1 MGPGPG
7 VAVTRGS
14 PPAPPPDKLAPFEDA
29 LRARFPSREELLA
42 EARAQTQ
49 RRRAARQLG
58 TAAAVAVFACG
69 LLWADPAWQ
78 VTELQTAIGEQ
89 RRETLPDGSGVVLN
103 TGTTLRI
110 EHRLR
115 TRRLDLVAGEAAF
128 QVAHGWR
135 PFSVS
140 SGGIAV
146 HDIGTGFTVRRLP
159 DGADVGVFDGE
170 VELAEPGQTPRRL
183 LAGQVVRAVTA
194 GPQQP
199 VREVGVDAVG
209 AWREGRLVFDGT
221 PLSAVLAE
229 LARYRRAPLVLDDA
243 RAGSLRLSGSYDV
256 AGLEALIDALPQ
268 VLPVTVRRGGDGT
281 VRVGLAEKKS

>member
-1 MGPGPG
+1 MS
-7 VAVTRGS
+7 RGT
-14 PPAPPPDKLAPFEDA
+14 PPAPLPDKLAPFEDA

-42 EARAQTQ
+42 EARAQTV
-49 RRRAARQLG
+49 RRRTTRKAG
-58 TAAAVAVFACG
+58 TAAAVITLACG
-69 LLWADPAWQ
+69 LLWADPAWH

-89 RRETLPDGSGVVLN
+89 RHETLPDGSAVVLN
-103 TGTTLRI
+103 TGTTLRV

-135 PFSVS
+135 PFSVR
-140 SGGIAV
+140 SGKIAV
-146 HDIGTGFTVRRLP
+146 HDIGTGFTVRRLA

-170 VELAEPGQTPRRL
+170 VELAEPGHAPRRVV
-183 LAGQVVRAVTA
+183 AGQVVRAVTS

-199 VREVGVDAVG
+199 MREVGVDAVG

-243 RAGSLRLSGSYDV
+243 RAGALRLSGSYDV

-268 VLPVTVRRGGDGT
+268 VLPVTVRRDGDGS
-281 VRVGLAEKKS
+281 VRVGLAGKKS